1 MNINNGTNYLGENI
15 KNASKLN
22 PKQNAINTTEKKKN
36 ISIFSRNPNDI
47 QDLSYDNNEKK

>member
-1 MNINNGTNYLGENI
+1 MNINNGTNNQGENI
-15 KNASKLN
+15 KNTSKLN

-47 QDLSYDNNEKK
+47 QDLSFDNNKKK